1 MNRSRH
7 QLTAQAYGYDQ
18 RLEAFGSEGTLLFD
32 NVRPTT
38 VQASTRAAAAT
49 KDPSPT
55 LFLDCYADSYHLEL
69 EAFVTPVQ
77 TGTPCSPEYL
87 DGKRALELACAAAE
101 SAATGRTVR
110 IATDF

>member
-1 MNRSRH
+1 
-7 QLTAQAYGYDQ
+7 
-18 RLEAFGSEGTLLFD
+18 LEAFGSEGTLLFD

-38 VQASTRAAAAT
+38 VQARAAAAT

-55 LFLDCYADSYHLEL
+55 LFLDRYADSYLLEL
-69 EAFVTPVQ
+69 EAFVTTVQ

-87 DGKRALELACAAAE
+87 DGKRALELACAGAE
-101 SAATGRTVR
+101 SAATGCTVR